1 MTPLRKFAVLLS
13 GALLAGSALAQAPTT
28 PHNLMVPYPAGGPS
42 DTMARTMQ
50 VPWGKAL
57 GQSVVVEN
65 LGGAGGTI
73 AAQKVLSSPT
83 DGAYS
88 LLGSPN
94 EVILSPMVLAGV
106 KFKAEDFRLVHPVS
120 RANMVF
126 VARKDLP
133 VNSVDELIAL
143 ARKSKDKPL
152 TYGSVGIGSLYHLIM
167 EDVQKRKG
175 VTFIHAPYKGNAPLV
190 QDLGGGQVDFALI
203 VFNPAMGAMAKEGRV
218 KLLGQLNPKR
228 TEALKDV
235 PATGEG
241 QELKDFAYSQWGGIF
256 VSKNVP
262 QPAVERLHKAITETL
277 KDPKLRESLASTG
290 AGAFDPMPLAEVDKF
305 FASEVA
311 RYSAIVKSI
320 DLKPQ

>member
-13 GALLAGSALAQAPTT
+13 GALLAGSAMAQSSAT
-28 PHNLMVPYPAGGPS
+28 PMNLMVPYPAGGPS

-57 GQSVVVEN
+57 GQSVIVEN

-73 AAQKVLSSPT
+73 AAQKVLSSPA
-83 DGAYS
+83 DGTHS

-133 VNSVDELIAL
+133 ANNVDELIAL

-167 EDVQKRKG
+167 EDVQKRKDIRL
-175 VTFIHAPYKGNAPLV
+175 VHVPYKGNAPLV

-228 TEALKDV
+228 VDELKDL

-241 QELKDFAYSQWGGIF
+241 QELKDFVYSQWGGIF
-256 VSKNVP
+256 VSKKVP
-262 QPAVERLHKAITETL
+262 EPAVERLHKAVVEAM
-277 KDPKLRESLASTG
+277 KDPKVRETLASSG
-290 AGAFDPMPLAEVDKF
+290 AAVYDPMPLAEVDKF

-311 RYSAIVKSI
+311 RYRAIVKSI
-320 DLKPQ
+320 GLQPQ